1 MAHNVYS
8 NMALQLDS
16 SEKAI
21 VEVATSTSLNIGVQ
35 GGVLLEERSCLRT
48 HMSRTAL
55 MMIQEQ
61 ARMSMPPYFQAIMYS
76 PNIPRVNTYM
86 HRILGPRMR
95 NKLDHQRRR
104 QSWCW

>member
-1 MAHNVYS
+1 
-8 NMALQLDS
+8 MALQLDS

-76 PNIPRVNTYM
+76 PNIPPPGRVNTYM
-86 HRILGPRMR
+86 HRLLGPRMR
-95 NKLDHQRRR
+95 NNLTINAGG